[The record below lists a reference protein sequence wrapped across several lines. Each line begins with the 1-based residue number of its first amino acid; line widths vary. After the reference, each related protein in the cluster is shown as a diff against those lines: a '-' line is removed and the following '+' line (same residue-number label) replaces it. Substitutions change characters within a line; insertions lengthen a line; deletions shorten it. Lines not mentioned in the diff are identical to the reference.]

1 VVHTRQFRRSSIG
14 AAAAVVTLASA
25 SSVSCSDRP
34 AEPGGQRSGDRGRPA
49 RNEGLDRAKAP
60 PSPTRASGAAP
71 QAVAQA
77 RSAARAFL
85 AGYLAFVHGGGSSW
99 SIQHA
104 SPQLLRELRRQPPR
118 VTPAQE
124 AARTR
129 VRRLTI
135 KANTSLTARVT
146 ATLSDRGGPTYRLV
160 LYIERRSSVWQVTRI
175 GDA

>member
-1 VVHTRQFRRSSIG
+1 VVHRRQFQRSSVG
-14 AAAAVVTLASA
+14 AAAALIAVAGA
-25 SSVSCSDRP
+25 SSVGCADRP
-34 AEPGGQRSGDRGRPA
+34 AEPGGHRPDDHA
-49 RNEGLDRAKAP
+49 RLARDAGLDSAKAL
-60 PSPTRASGAAP
+60 PSLTRSSGAAR

-85 AGYLAFVHGGGSSW
+85 AGYLAFVRRGGSSRR
-99 SIQHA
+99 IQHA

-129 VRRLTI
+129 VRRLVI
-135 KANTSLTARVT
+135 KATPNLTARVT
-146 ATLSDRGGPTYRLV
+146 ATLSDVGGPTYRLV
-160 LYIERRSSVWQVTRI
+160 LYLERRRSGWLVTRI